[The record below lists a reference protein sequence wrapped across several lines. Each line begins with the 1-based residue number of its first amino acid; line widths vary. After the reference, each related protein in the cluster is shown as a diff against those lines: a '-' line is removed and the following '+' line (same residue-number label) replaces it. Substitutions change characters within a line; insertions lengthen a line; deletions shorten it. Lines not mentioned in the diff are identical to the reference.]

1 MKSTGYL
8 YSIATAAALVL
19 AATASAQDL
28 PSSVTGPYVEY
39 ERAVEAGDGAAA
51 YDAARRA
58 FEAGEAERI
67 DRETLGLLAENFGA
81 AAAALGNF
89 ERAYEIWRDAARLG
103 ERAGI
108 APADQAWRE
117 FNTARAAYQSG
128 RGREARRHAGRAQD
142 ALQDAGPEDVT
153 ALGFRGELHVLSA
166 RLAAAA
172 GDWGEA
178 DAYTAH
184 ALTVFAEQDRQPG
197 PDYAMAHLLAAV
209 SNTLFR
215 EVPGSGVQVRD
226 PVEGGYHARMAELMF
241 SGIGGM
247 ERLVL
252 SAREMGGGF
261 DELDPAVRARLDAD
275 PLFQAHYVE
284 RVELLQFA
292 DPATLDLEV
301 VADAFPRYPAG
312 AARAFVQGMVFMSFD
327 VDEAGRVDNV
337 EILSGFPAG
346 VFDEAALEA
355 IAQWRYEP
363 AIEDGQPVRSEG
375 HTTHFQFRLV
385 R

>member
-1 MKSTGYL
+1 MPLKRPSL
-8 YSIATAAALVL
+8 VAAL
-19 AATASAQDL
+19 AALWAASASAQDL
-28 PSSVTGPYVEY
+28 PPSVTGPYVEY
-39 ERAVEAGDGAAA
+39 QRALETGDGTAA

-117 FNTARAAYQSG
+117 FNAARAAYQSG
-128 RGREARRHAGRAQD
+128 RGREARRHAGRAQE
-142 ALQDAGPEDVT
+142 ALQDAGPRDVT
-153 ALGFRGELHVLSA
+153 ALGFPGELHVLSA
-166 RLAAAA
+166 RLAVAA
-172 GDWGEA
+172 GDWDEA
-178 DAYTAH
+178 DAYTAY
-184 ALTVFAEQDRQPG
+184 ALAVFAEQDRQPG
-197 PDYAMAHLLAAV
+197 LDYAMAHLLAAV

-215 EVPGSGVQVRD
+215 EVPGSGIQVRD

-247 ERLVL
+247 ERLAL

-292 DPATLDLEV
+292 DPASPEPERISEE
-301 VADAFPRYPAG
+301 FPRYPQS
-312 AARAFVQGMVFMSFD
+312 AARAGIQGMVFLSFD
-327 VDEAGRVDNV
+327 VSETGRPDNIEV
-337 EILSGFPAG
+337 LSGFLAG
-346 VFDEAALEA
+346 VFDEAAIEVVES
-355 IAQWRYEP
+355 WRYE
-363 AIEDGQPVRSEG
+363 AVEENGQPVRSG
-375 HTTHFQFRLV
+375 NLTTNMKFRLG